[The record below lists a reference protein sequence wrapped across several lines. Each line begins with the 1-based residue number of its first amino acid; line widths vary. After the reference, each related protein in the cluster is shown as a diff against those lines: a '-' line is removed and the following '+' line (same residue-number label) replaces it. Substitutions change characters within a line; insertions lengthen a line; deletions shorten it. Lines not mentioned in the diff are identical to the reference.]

1 MAIVRMQNL
10 RLLAARAHKDELM
23 TKLML
28 LGCAEIKEQ
37 SELLSDPRIAGMV
50 SKEKSE
56 LAAFKTEKALLA
68 DAIKLL
74 DKYAPDP
81 PPLLSAKPIIQE
93 DIFLDERRRAHAGDI
108 ARQIVA
114 LDEEIR
120 GFYLEE
126 SSCSTLIEVL
136 TPWKDFSV
144 PLEYSGTANV
154 GMKLG
159 TLPTVADFDSLQ
171 LELMETV
178 PESDLTELFSD
189 EHSRFLCIFY
199 HRSREAELT
208 ELLHSYGFSVPPFGN
223 ITGTAADNLEQQ
235 YLHLRKIRLERNLR
249 EAHLLSFAEDRAL
262 LKTSYDRVATAEGK
276 AEAIENLIGTD
287 SVVCMDAWVEES
299 EIEKVVA
306 LLEKFDC
313 AYSFTEP
320 DPEEYPDVPV
330 KLKNNF
336 FTNGLN
342 MVTEMY
348 SLPRYGTVD
357 PNPLMAPFFILFY
370 GIMMADMGYG
380 LLMLLAGLIALKK
393 IRPQGGM
400 LHLSQLLVWGGI
412 STFVM
417 GALTGGFFSDAP
429 YQLVHMLNPESTWQ
443 GLPALFSPL
452 NDTILI
458 LGGSIALGFI
468 HLNTGLVISFVQKV
482 KNGDLIG
489 GLLYEAAIWLIF
501 IGAGVMVLGS
511 MVLDMAAVNT
521 VGTVLLCIGV
531 VALFYGGTRGKKGL
545 GKITSIFGT
554 LYNELTGWFGDLLSY
569 SRIMALMLA
578 GSVIGQVFNTIAAM
592 FNNIILFII
601 IFIVGHV
608 LNFGLNLLGCY
619 VHDLRL
625 QCLEYFGKFY
635 TDGGKPFKPLKVNS
649 KYVEVTK

>member
-10 RLLAARAHKDELM
+10 RLLAARAHRDELM
-23 TKLML
+23 TGLML

-37 SELLSDPRIAGMV
+37 SALLSDPETSQIV
-50 SKEKSE
+50 SREKSNV
-56 LAAFKTEKALLA
+56 AALKSEKALLA

-81 PPLLSAKPIIQE
+81 PPLLSAKPIVREE
-93 DIFLDERRRAHAGDI
+93 DFLDEKKRAQAGEI
-108 ARQIVA
+108 AAKIVA

-126 SSCSTLIEVL
+126 GSCSTLVEVL

-171 LELMETV
+171 LEMAETV

-199 HRSREAELT
+199 HRSRESELT

-223 ITGTAADNLEQQ
+223 ITGTARENLEK
-235 YLHLRKIRLERNLR
+235 LGERLRGIRLERSLR
-249 EAHLLSFAEDRAL
+249 EAHLRSFAEDREL
-262 LKTSYDRVATAEGK
+262 LKVSFDRVATAEGK
-276 AEAIENLIGTD
+276 AEAMENLIGTD
-287 SVVCMDAWVEES
+287 SVICMDAWVVES
-299 EIEKVVA
+299 EIEKIVA
-306 LLEKFDC
+306 LLEKYDC

-320 DPEEYPDVPV
+320 APEEYPDVPV

-348 SLPRYGTVD
+348 SLPQYGTVD

-380 LLMLLAGLIALKK
+380 LLMILAGAIALKK
-393 IRPQGGM
+393 MRPQGGM
-400 LHLSQLLVWGGI
+400 LHLSQLLLWGGI
-412 STFVM
+412 STFIM

-429 YQLVHMLNPESTWQ
+429 YQLVHMFNPDSTWQ

-458 LGGSIALGFI
+458 LGGSIVLGFI

-482 KNGDLIG
+482 KNGALLD
-489 GLLYEAAIWLIF
+489 GLFYEAAIWLIF

-511 MVLDMAAVNT
+511 MVLGIAAVKT
-521 VGTVLLCIGV
+521 AGLVLLIIGAV
-531 VALFYGGTRGKKGL
+531 TLFYGGTRGKKGL
-545 GKITSIFGT
+545 GKLTSIFGT

-592 FNNIILFII
+592 FNNVILFII
-601 IFIVGHV
+601 IFLIGHA
-608 LNFGLNLLGCY
+608 LNFALNLLGCY

>member
-10 RLLAARAHKDELM
+10 RLLCARAQRDELM

-37 SELLSDPRIAGMV
+37 SSVLSDPMTAELV
-50 SKEKSE
+50 SREKTNLS
-56 LAAFKTEKALLA
+56 AFKTEKALFA

-81 PPLLSAKPIIQE
+81 PPLLSAKPTINDE
-93 DIFLDERRRAHAGDI
+93 DFLDEEKRAKAGRI
-108 ARQIVA
+108 AAKIVE

-120 GFYLEE
+120 NYYLEE

-159 TLPTVADFDSLQ
+159 TLPTVADFDSLL
-171 LELMETV
+171 LELAEAV
-178 PESDLTELFSD
+178 PESELTELFSD

-199 HRSREAELT
+199 HRSGEEALT

-223 ITGTAADNLEQQ
+223 ITGTAGENLERLEEQ
-235 YLHLRKIRLERNLR
+235 LRQIRLDRAMC
-249 EAHLLSFAEDRAL
+249 EAHLRTFAEDRHK
-262 LKTSYDRVATAEGK
+262 LKVGYDRVATAEGK
-276 AEAIENLIGTD
+276 AEAMENLIGTD
-287 SVVCMDAWVEES
+287 SVVCMDAWVVES
-299 EIEKVVA
+299 EMEKVIA

-320 DPEEYPDVPV
+320 DPEEYPEVPV

-348 SLPRYGTVD
+348 SLPQYGTVD

-380 LLMLLAGLIALKK
+380 LLMLLAGLVALKK

-412 STFVM
+412 STFIM

-429 YQLVHMLNPESTWQ
+429 YQLVHMFNPDSTWE

-482 KNGDLIG
+482 KNGDLLG
-489 GLLYEAAIWLIF
+489 GLLYEAAIWVIF

-511 MVLDMAAVNT
+511 MVLGIDT
-521 VGTVLLCIGV
+521 VKTIGLVLLCIGV
-531 VALFYGGTRGKKGL
+531 VVLFYGGTRGKKGL
-545 GKITSIFGT
+545 GKVTSIFGT

-601 IFIVGHV
+601 IFIIGHA

-635 TDGGKPFKPLKVNS
+635 VDGGKPFKPLKVNS
-649 KYVEVTK
+649 KYVEVIK